1 MAIPVSTI
9 IHPIPTLGTEPL
21 TGTTPERRMESCRV
35 VDPLLAERLYLCL
48 LKLVALA
55 LLEVRAVEDRRA
67 QVAEFNYRDAGSIY
81 GIYSEMAPMQ

>member
-1 MAIPVSTI
+1 M
-9 IHPIPTLGTEPL
+9 HPAQRALVAHLHDLTRLGLTLGASL
-21 TGTTPERRMESCRV
+21 RL
-35 VDPLLAERLYLCL
+35 VDPLLAEL
-48 LKLVALA
+48 LHLSPLELVALA